1 MSMTTQQSPHA
12 ILFAC
17 PLQGHL
23 NPAVHLAIKLASRG
37 FTVTFV
43 NSESTHHQTSK
54 AHSLCGGEDVFAT
67 VRGCGLDIRYAT
79 VSDGLPVG
87 HDRFSNHDQFMA
99 AMLYVQSAHV
109 EELVAKVVKRSVPPL
124 TCLVADSFFVWPSA
138 IAKKFGLI
146 CVSFW
151 PGSALRFGHFC
162 NRDLLRKNSHF
173 AGHGN

>member
-79 VSDGLPVG
+79 VSDGLPVE

-99 AMLYVQSAHV
+99 AIGAGGKGR
-109 EELVAKVVKRSVPPL
+109 EA
-124 TCLVADSFFVWPSA
+124 
-138 IAKKFGLI
+138 FG
-146 CVSFW
+146 
-151 PGSALRFGHFC
+151 AAA
-162 NRDLLRKNSHF
+162 DLLGCRQLLCLAIRHSQEIWLDLRVVLARICFKIWSLL
-173 AGHGN
+173 